1 MTTSRVFTKSV
12 GEIIEEALRDARIIA
27 AEQPVNGSDFE
38 RGLSSLNN
46 VAKSWQSQ
54 DLNQWLQEEAV
65 LPLITSQ
72 KKYLLGPGGAEAADA
87 NLFFN
92 TTLGAAGSATDTV
105 ITVAS
110 STNMVAAPNILTS
123 DPTDSTQGWTAI
135 NAATL
140 SISSGLVVTNV
151 SSTAGGAD
159 YALATTAGET
169 YRVRFDFTLG
179 TSSSVAFSVL
189 NVSTV
194 AATVTLTST
203 TPNNELTITAST
215 AEIIFRVQNVST
227 TTGHTST
234 TANLE
239 YVDEDTGSRIGILL
253 TDGTRFW
260 DNVLNV
266 DSATS
271 IDLLSGLSGAATNAD
286 SVYFYTTKLS
296 RPVRVLSIR
305 YASTITGSEIPTDK
319 WARSDY
325 FDQPDKDAQG
335 TVSQW
340 YYSPQLIEGELFVWQ
355 VANNDNNIL
364 RLTYM
369 KAALIYSETTDNLEF
384 PSEFYLPLKWAIAA
398 DMAPSYGVKP
408 ERRLEI
414 KQEAVI
420 SLENALGHDSD
431 DSSMRIQPD
440 FT

>member
-12 GEIIEEALRDARIIA
+12 GEIIEEVLRDARIIA

-110 STNMVAAPNILTS
+110 STNMVAAPNILTL
-123 DPTDSTQGWTAI
+123 DPTDSTQDWTAI
-135 NAATL
+135 NSATL

-239 YVDEDTGSRIGILL
+239 YVDEDTGIL
-253 TDGTRFW
+253 
-260 DNVLNV
+260 
-266 DSATS
+266 
-271 IDLLSGLSGAATNAD
+271 
-286 SVYFYTTKLS
+286 
-296 RPVRVLSIR
+296 
-305 YASTITGSEIPTDK
+305 
-319 WARSDY
+319 
-325 FDQPDKDAQG
+325 
-335 TVSQW
+335 
-340 YYSPQLIEGELFVWQ
+340 
-355 VANNDNNIL
+355 
-364 RLTYM
+364 
-369 KAALIYSETTDNLEF
+369 
-384 PSEFYLPLKWAIAA
+384 
-398 DMAPSYGVKP
+398 
-408 ERRLEI
+408 
-414 KQEAVI
+414 
-420 SLENALGHDSD
+420 
-431 DSSMRIQPD
+431 
-440 FT
+440 